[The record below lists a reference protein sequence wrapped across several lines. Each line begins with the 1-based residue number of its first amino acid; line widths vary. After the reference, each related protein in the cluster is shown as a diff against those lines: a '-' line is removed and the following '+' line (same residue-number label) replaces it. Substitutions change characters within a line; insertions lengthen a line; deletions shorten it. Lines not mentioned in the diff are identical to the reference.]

1 MKKVKSVIV
10 VAVFG
15 FGLIA
20 SLFPATT
27 TFAGS
32 GTRLECK
39 AFGSGDTSMDARY
52 EEKEGREKLSVSF
65 EATPGGSFAAGN
77 VLEVKVNDTFVGSMI
92 LDRPGGV
99 GDIVGDIDFDSNEDD
114 PNAEDLPFPSIV
126 VGDGDVVMVSSL
138 GCGLED

>member
-1 MKKVKSVIV
+1 MKKVKFVIV

-20 SLFPATT
+20 SLFPTT
-27 TFAGS
+27 NALAGS

-52 EEKEGREKLSVSF
+52 EDKDGREKLSASF
-65 EATPGGSFAAGN
+65 EAAPGGSFSAGN
-77 VLEVKVNDTFVGSMI
+77 ALDVKVNGVFVGSMI
-92 LDRPGGV
+92 LDQPGGV
-99 GDIVGDIDFDSNEDD
+99 GDVVGDLDFDSNEND
-114 PNAEDLPFPSIV
+114 PNAEDLPFPAIV
-126 VGDGDVVMVSSL
+126 VGDGDVVMVGSL